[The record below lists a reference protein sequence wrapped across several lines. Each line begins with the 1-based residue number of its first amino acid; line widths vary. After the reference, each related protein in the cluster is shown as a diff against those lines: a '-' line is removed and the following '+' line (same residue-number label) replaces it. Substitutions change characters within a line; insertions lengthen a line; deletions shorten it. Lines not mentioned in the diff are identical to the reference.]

1 MREMIYDTLKLSKAL
16 RVSFTPEQSDT
27 LATAFSESTEDNVA
41 TKLDVAGLKIEI
53 VDLRTE
59 LKTEIADLRTEL
71 KTELA
76 ELRTELKTKIADL
89 RTELKTEMAELR
101 TELRTDI
108 ANLRVD
114 MVRWIA
120 GAIAFNL
127 LGTIGIMATVA
138 ELVLK
143 AK

>member
-1 MREMIYDTLKLSKAL
+1 MAFPELARRSYNAAMIYDTLKLSKAL

-27 LATAFSESTEDNVA
+27 LATAFSESTEDSVA
-41 TKLDVAGLKIEI
+41 TKLDIAG
-53 VDLRTE
+53 

-71 KTELA
+71 KTEV
-76 ELRTELKTKIADL
+76 ADL
-89 RTELKTEMAELR
+89 RTELKTEIAGLR
-101 TELRTDI
+101 TELKTEIAGLRTELKTDI

-114 MVRWIA
+114 MVRWIV

-127 LGTIGIMATVA
+127 LGTIGIMVTVA